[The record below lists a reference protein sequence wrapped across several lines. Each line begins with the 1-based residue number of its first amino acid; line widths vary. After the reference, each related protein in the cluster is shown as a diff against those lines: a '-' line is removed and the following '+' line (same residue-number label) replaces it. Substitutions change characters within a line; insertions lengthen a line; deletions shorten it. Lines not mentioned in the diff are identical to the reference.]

1 MQKILKRTIND
12 LVAEN
17 HVRASILYYFGI
29 RFYDY
34 ETSTLEEVCDKHGL
48 NVDAVTKA
56 LDLIDDGSENTIKQL
71 KALPIELLVE
81 YLKHS
86 HYLFVKKRLPY
97 IGQLIDGLTDV
108 NFRYKVL
115 AEDLKS
121 VFPLFVEDFVHHIY
135 EEEDTFFTYI
145 SRLMNFVR
153 SQKPVSS
160 VLYVMNK
167 FSVSDF
173 ALEHEVHESEMD
185 GFRQFTNNYKYC
197 EEADLHIKV
206 LYSELERFEKDLLK
220 HAKIENEV
228 LFPKALQL
236 ERQVKLRFH
245 ELSKLN

>member
-1 MQKILKRTIND
+1 MQQNLLRTINE
-12 LVAEN
+12 LVSEN
-17 HVRASILYYFGI
+17 HIRASILYYFGI
-29 RFYDY
+29 KFYDY
-34 ETSTLEEVCDKHGL
+34 ETTTLEEVCRKHGL
-48 NVDAVTKA
+48 NADSITSA
-56 LDLIDDGSENTIKQL
+56 LELVDDGSDHTIRQL

-108 NFRYKVL
+108 NFRYSAL
-115 AEDLKS
+115 AKDLKS

-145 SRLMNFVR
+145 GRLMNFIR
-153 SQKPVSS
+153 SERPVSS

-173 ALEHEVHESEMD
+173 ALEHEVHENEME
-185 GFRQFTNNYKYC
+185 GFRQFTNDYRYC
-197 EEADLHIKV
+197 HEADLHIKV
-206 LYSELERFEKDLLK
+206 LYSELERFEKDLLR

-228 LFPKALQL
+228 LFPKALLL